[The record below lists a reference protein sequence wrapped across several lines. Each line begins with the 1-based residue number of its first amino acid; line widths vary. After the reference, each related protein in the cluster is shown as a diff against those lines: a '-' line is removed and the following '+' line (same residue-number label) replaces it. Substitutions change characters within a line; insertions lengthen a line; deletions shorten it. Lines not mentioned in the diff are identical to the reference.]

1 MGDRVENAV
10 LLIPGLA
17 LITLAFFLPIVEM
30 LALSVSG
37 PAEGGGSLAA
47 FAKVLGDEFYLGI
60 LWRTIRLSAII
71 TGLCLLIGFPLA
83 YITARSGP
91 KLRLALIIMVVL
103 PLMTSVVVRT
113 FGWMVLLGRSG
124 LVPATLR
131 DFGLVNRSFSLMH
144 TETAVVLGLTQVLLP
159 FMVLSILG
167 VLTRIDG
174 RLEEAART
182 MGASFGQTLRAVVL
196 PLAMPG
202 IVAGSLLCFT
212 ISASSFVTP
221 NLLGGSRIQVLASS
235 IYSSVTQ
242 TLDWPFAAA
251 QAVVLFVGVLLVL
264 VPYVRLAGGRGG

>member
-17 LITLAFFLPIVEM
+17 LITLAFFLPILEM

-37 PAEGGGSLAA
+37 PADGASSLAA

-182 MGASFGQTLRAVVL
+182 MGASFGQTLRSVVL

-251 QAVVLFVGVLLVL
+251 QAVVLFAGVLLVL